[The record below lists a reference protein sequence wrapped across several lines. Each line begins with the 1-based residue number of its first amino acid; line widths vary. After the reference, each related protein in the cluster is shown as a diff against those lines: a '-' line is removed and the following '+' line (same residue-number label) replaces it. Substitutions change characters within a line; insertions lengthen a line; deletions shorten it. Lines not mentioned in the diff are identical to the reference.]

1 MGVSTTHP
9 ILSMWIL
16 NWHTLRL
23 GYLWF
28 TELPSQTL
36 AILCL
41 KNKWNN
47 SHLLLPCTVQEN
59 DLWCGWK
66 NHSKPWGV
74 IYLEFN
80 QSVKQANN
88 IAKDKLHINRPID
101 SQKSKDEW
109 CYNGNGKKQRK
120 FSLSTHYSGS
130 SCFENVRCSSVSCVV
145 TQWKSILDWAHGSQ
159 MTLSSHARRVY
170 SVLPYYINYHSFH
183 PTETSQWADSG

>member
-1 MGVSTTHP
+1 MKQFSPGITLHGP
-9 ILSMWIL
+9 GEWFMMWVKKPFK
-16 NWHTLRL
+16 TLR
-23 GYLWF
+23 
-28 TELPSQTL
+28 S
-36 AILCL
+36 
-41 KNKWNN
+41 
-47 SHLLLPCTVQEN
+47 
-59 DLWCGWK
+59 D
-66 NHSKPWGV
+66 
-74 IYLEFN
+74 YLEFN

-88 IAKDKLHINRPID
+88 IGKDKLHINRPID

-130 SCFENVRCSSVSCVV
+130 SCFENVRCSSVSCAV